1 MKYNFSDS
9 VIQNLILFDWLRAQ
23 LTKKKKLK
31 KVVYN
36 ITDTSSTM
44 NDNYAK
50 ELDNLRKLRATLQA
64 VKESTDKILQDVET
78 VYKNNNPQL
87 LQQSKDLD
95 QTINKVIN

>member
-23 LTKKKKLK
+23 LTKKKLK

-36 ITDTSSTM
+36 ITDTSSAM

>member
-1 MKYNFSDS
+1 MVACTID
-9 VIQNLILFDWLRAQ
+9 Q
-23 LTKKKKLK
+23 KKKLK

>member
-1 MKYNFSDS
+1 M
-9 VIQNLILFDWLRAQ
+9 
-23 LTKKKKLK
+23 
-31 KVVYN
+31 VYN
-36 ITDTSSTM
+36 ITDTSSAM

-87 LQQSKDLD
+87 LQQSKELD
-95 QTINKVIN
+95 QTINKVINWYYLFIGFQFD